1 MLYEGCV
8 VHTHVFNSHHRLQ
21 GSAQGVFQRLRRT
34 LSMWR
39 HHSMAGKKM
48 HQHRDSEGRQGPQAK
63 LTILMSTGELTC
75 LYHGRCPI
83 PEHQLRRVETV
94 FTLTTE
100 ADNIDHSVLS
110 HKPSHFYSNRK
121 RKKENQGKALLFCQV
136 SP

>member
-1 MLYEGCV
+1 MFLTLTISSKVQPREYFKDFVEHFPC
-8 VHTHVFNSHHRLQ
+8 
-21 GSAQGVFQRLRRT
+21 GVITVWPARKCIDTEILKVDR
-34 LSMWR
+34 
-39 HHSMAGKKM
+39 A
-48 HQHRDSEGRQGPQAK
+48 PQAK
-63 LTILMSTGELTC
+63 LTILMSTGELTS